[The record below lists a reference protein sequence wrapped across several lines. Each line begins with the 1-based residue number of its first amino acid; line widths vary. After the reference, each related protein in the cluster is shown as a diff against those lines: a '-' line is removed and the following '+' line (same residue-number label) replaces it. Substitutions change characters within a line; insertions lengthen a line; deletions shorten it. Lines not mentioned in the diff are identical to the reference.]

1 MARLPRLAVAG
12 RAHWVIQ
19 RALPGLPL
27 FVDDIDRQAWL
38 DAVRETCAGLRIQ
51 VHAWALLP
59 GEVQLLLTPPEA
71 VALSLAMQSIGR
83 RYVSAYN
90 RRHLRSGTLWDGRFR
105 AAVVEPGASLLGVLE
120 IVDAV
125 AGSDAGPLHTSA
137 VHRLGVQRMPLVV
150 DPVEYWQLGN
160 TPFEREAA
168 WKQRLAHRPGAA
180 AVERLRQAALGGW
193 VIGTAAFAA
202 EVSAGSGRPAAP
214 RPRGRP
220 ARRTRAG

>member
-1 MARLPRLAVAG
+1 MARLRRLAVAG

-19 RALPGLPL
+19 RALPGITL

-38 DAVRETCAGLRIQ
+38 DAVREACAGLHIQ

-59 GEVQLLLTPPEA
+59 GEVQLLVTPPEPA
-71 VALSLAMQSIGR
+71 ALSLAMQAVGR

-90 RRHLRSGTLWDGRFR
+90 RRHHRSGTLWDGRFR
-105 AAVVEPGASLLGVLE
+105 AAVVEPGAPLLGVLE
-120 IVDAV
+120 LVDAA
-125 AGSDAGPLHTSA
+125 AGADAGPLHASVT
-137 VHRLGVQRMPLVV
+137 HRVGAHRIPLVV

-168 WKQRLAHRPGAA
+168 WKLRLAQGRGGLD
-180 AVERLRQAALGGW
+180 VERLRQAALGGW
-193 VIGTAAFAA
+193 VIGSPAFAA

-220 ARRTRAG
+220 PRRADG

>member
-1 MARLPRLAVAG
+1 MARLPRLAVPG

-19 RALPGLPL
+19 RALPGLAL
-27 FVDDIDRQAWL
+27 FVDDTDRQAWL

-59 GEVQLLLTPPEA
+59 GEVHLLLTPPEA
-71 VALSLAMQSIGR
+71 GALSLAMQSIGR

-90 RRHLRSGTLWDGRFR
+90 RRHGRSGTLWDGRFR
-105 AAVVEPGASLLGVLE
+105 AAVVEPGAPLLRVLE
-120 IVDAV
+120 LVDAA
-125 AGSDAGPLHTSA
+125 AGTELGPLHTSA
-137 VHRLGVQRMPLVV
+137 AHRLGTQRLPLLV

-168 WKQRLAHRPGAA
+168 WKLHLAQVPLAGGDGP
-180 AVERLRQAALGGW
+180 LRQAALGGW
-193 VIGTAAFAA
+193 VIGSPAFAA
-202 EVSAGSGRPAAP
+202 EVSAGSGRPTAP

-220 ARRTRAG
+220 PRRVRG